1 MVDEVEKEEK
11 KEESWVTSKWRPC
24 MGWLYMATCAFDFI
38 LGPIFWAFLQTI
50 TKQTVTQWMP
60 LTLQGAGLYHVAM
73 GAVLGVSAWSRGQE
87 KMAGASSQGTTAAGT
102 YPPSPSTTPRYMAPA
117 QPTYYPPSPSTP
129 PRYMGQTQPTYYP
142 QTPPQPRPVATAAS
156 VTASKVLVDTDDDDA
171 DQMIQ
176 RNPNPE
182 GRS

>member
-1 MVDEVEKEEK
+1 
-11 KEESWVTSKWRPC
+11 
-24 MGWLYMATCAFDFI
+24 MATCAFDFI
-38 LGPIFWAFLQTI
+38 LGPIFWALLQTL

-87 KMAGASSQGTTAAGT
+87 KMAGASSQGTAAAGT
-102 YPPSPSTTPRYMAPA
+102 YPASPSTT
-117 QPTYYPPSPSTP
+117 

-142 QTPPQPRPVATAAS
+142 QTPPPRPVVTAAS

-171 DQMIQ
+171 DQMTQ
-176 RNPNPE
+176 RKPNPE

>member
-38 LGPIFWAFLQTI
+38 LGPIFWAFLQTV

-87 KMAGASSQGTTAAGT
+87 KMAGASSQGTAAAGT
-102 YPPSPSTTPRYMAPA
+102 
-117 QPTYYPPSPSTP
+117 YPPSPSTP
-129 PRYMGQTQPTYYP
+129 PRYMAPAQPTYYP
-142 QTPPQPRPVATAAS
+142 QTPPQPRPVVTAAS
-156 VTASKVLVDTDDDDA
+156 VAASKVLVDTDDDDA
-171 DQMIQ
+171 DQMTQ
-176 RNPNPE
+176 RKPNPE